1 MTVHRWRLHTS
12 QTQMVTMLK
21 KCTMEERLTE
31 RVNFSGLGKLLSTP
45 IVQIFSHLFSK
56 LAPDNT
62 SIIPSFDGVIMVAV
76 QTAPLNAIFAETSWF
91 NFSSVPQFSIPPS
104 WRTYQEEWLLM
115 GNGPIAKETSILL
128 CLPQFSVQSYSVAV
142 DSAQVGGQLENPLPY
157 RVGNIDETQLKI
169 ALSDSLH
176 ELARTAP
183 SIFTT
188 EFVDQERKATNLSNS
203 TLVDTPV
210 DANALSESITDM
222 VRGALSAYLTGG
234 PFGTTVIQS
243 HGYRMGLVLR
253 AQNEFLWIVAASFF
267 CLAVAG
273 GLVLVLQHR
282 EKRLERQLSIAG
294 VLRLVRWDKETSL
307 VGEKWLNGR
316 GLMEFATDL
325 TTGCGMTDEE
335 EEKVHFAFRN
345 SMVRIADFPAAS
357 GTVPTVRLQ
366 MTPAPMRKFKIE
378 GRSLRKL
385 LGFIT
390 PVVGGAFIAFGAYA
404 YTHDVIIPED
414 IGDVRPV
421 LLGTTFTV
429 VIGSWRTL
437 ALGGTRSSIREVR
450 SEEWTR
456 LSSRATTQGI
466 MAQENV
472 RTAIGDV
479 STNTT
484 STVDQ
489 LRRSVLFKPH
499 SLISKYYRLAVLSF
513 LIMSVCSITSQGA
526 IQLRRR
532 VVSIGSSEP
541 VAINAYSTNVSSL
554 YTILSASREPWST
567 SQGIGNSDLD
577 FAVNGWRQEFLI
589 SSGVGYIEEEL
600 DIAVAVQMPPSN
612 AEGYFLLQPAGTE
625 DLKGISIRFL
635 TDLGVWKMSC
645 EWAAPRLQPWSADIN
660 SSSFVSIQLMEHNL
674 QGLVAVPSP
683 FSWFTPLQMPQR
695 MDNEEFISSG
705 LFAWTLF
712 AGSRINVDNAPFSDL
727 SAEWRDW
734 LTSEIS
740 QYNPDYGS
748 FYEIPTRL
756 TTLVCGPN
764 IKIFYNSEVTI
775 YNNTASIRKRNRE
788 SEEVGNLE
796 FGQLAFQVYAM
807 GSMLGES
814 ELGRFS
820 DNLLIGSRAGHVA
833 LSNSSDANSIVL
845 RTGAEAAR
853 SLNSILTSELKLVAT
868 VNIHNVT
875 TLSAPVG
882 ERYVVDV
889 SLPQLVASGVM
900 FAILSLLLLVFQV
913 RTRLRKFTLAGILL
927 AGGTDLQ
934 DWNRMTDD

>member
-1 MTVHRWRLHTS
+1 
-12 QTQMVTMLK
+12 MVIMLK
-21 KCTMEERLTE
+21 KCMMEERLMG
-31 RVNFSGLGKLLSTP
+31 RVDFSGLGKLLSTL
-45 IVQIFSHLFSK
+45 IVSADFLSSIFK

-91 NFSSVPQFSIPPS
+91 NFSSVPQLSIPPS

-115 GNGPIAKETSILL
+115 GNGPIAKEVSILF

-188 EFVDQERKATNLSNS
+188 EFVDQERRATNLSNS

-325 TTGCGMTDEE
+325 TPGCGMTDEE

-345 SMVRIADFPAAS
+345 SMRN
-357 GTVPTVRLQ
+357 VPTVRLQ

-385 LGFIT
+385 VGFIT

-429 VIGSWRTL
+429 VIGLWRTL

-484 STVDQ
+484 SIVDQ
-489 LRRSVLFKPH
+489 LRRSVLFTPH

-554 YTILSASREPWST
+554 YTILSASREPWRT
-567 SQGIGNSDLD
+567 SQGIGDSDLD
-577 FAVNGWRQEFLI
+577 FAVNGWREEFLI
-589 SSGVGYIEEEL
+589 SSGVDYIEEEL
-600 DIAVAVQMPPSN
+600 DIPVAVQMPPTN
-612 AEGYFLLQPAGTE
+612 AEGYFLLQPAGT
-625 DLKGISIRFL
+625 IRFL
-635 TDLGVWKMSC
+635 TDLGVWKTSC

-674 QGLVAVPSP
+674 QG
-683 FSWFTPLQMPQR
+683 
-695 MDNEEFISSG
+695 
-705 LFAWTLF
+705 
-712 AGSRINVDNAPFSDL
+712 
-727 SAEWRDW
+727 
-734 LTSEIS
+734 
-740 QYNPDYGS
+740 
-748 FYEIPTRL
+748 
-756 TTLVCGPN
+756 
-764 IKIFYNSEVTI
+764 
-775 YNNTASIRKRNRE
+775 
-788 SEEVGNLE
+788 
-796 FGQLAFQVYAM
+796 
-807 GSMLGES
+807 
-814 ELGRFS
+814 
-820 DNLLIGSRAGHVA
+820 
-833 LSNSSDANSIVL
+833 
-845 RTGAEAAR
+845 
-853 SLNSILTSELKLVAT
+853 
-868 VNIHNVT
+868 
-875 TLSAPVG
+875 
-882 ERYVVDV
+882 
-889 SLPQLVASGVM
+889 
-900 FAILSLLLLVFQV
+900 
-913 RTRLRKFTLAGILL
+913 
-927 AGGTDLQ
+927 
-934 DWNRMTDD
+934 